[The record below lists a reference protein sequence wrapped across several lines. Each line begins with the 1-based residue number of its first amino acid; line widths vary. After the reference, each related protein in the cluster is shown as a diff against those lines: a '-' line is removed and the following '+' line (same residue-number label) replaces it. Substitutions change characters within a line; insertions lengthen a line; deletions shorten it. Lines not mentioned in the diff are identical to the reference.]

1 LKALIMGDVHF
12 RLNNPI
18 SRKDNIQEAFE
29 DKFNQI
35 KSIIKESDIHYI
47 ITTGD
52 IFDKQKLQMKRY
64 GLHTIYS
71 QAWKYQ

>member
-1 LKALIMGDVHF
+1 MKALIIGDIHF

-47 ITTGD
+47 ITTGA
-52 IFDKQKLQMKRY
+52 
-64 GLHTIYS
+64 S
-71 QAWKYQ
+71 NSCNKYINMYKNI